1 MNPDNFHKKR
11 KSVHLPS
18 NHLRR
23 GHYYIIRN
31 LPLGIYNLVVTSARV
46 SNLYLVPTL
55 ESMQQILLPNGS
67 EIEIDNTQ
75 FHPILF
81 QLIVARIRG
90 TKVLRDTHDTP
101 SERFEGIVPVVEDWH
116 ARMALLKVS
125 QGDVNKALLQ
135 VIWKR
140 LYNSASGVDKG
151 TMRNLINQTSV
162 PNDPQTNMNAAEDFL
177 LLVLHTHIVA
187 AANIINATDDVKE
200 LAISQGNS
208 YKLCSFT

>member
-1 MNPDNFHKKR
+1 
-11 KSVHLPS
+11 
-18 NHLRR
+18 
-23 GHYYIIRN
+23 
-31 LPLGIYNLVVTSARV
+31 
-46 SNLYLVPTL
+46 
-55 ESMQQILLPNGS
+55 MQQILLPNGS

-81 QLIVARIRG
+81 GGDQLTVARIRG

-187 AANIINATDDVKE
+187 AANILQSTDDVKE